1 MYKNAKKVEPGC
13 STVKIAHLEGA
24 LDVGHISEILI
35 SEHAQVKMS

>member
-24 LDVGHISEILI
+24 LDVGHMHL
-35 SEHAQVKMS
+35 KNFNF